1 MLIMDLVRSVYK
13 MKIWEDR
20 ARELIKEELL
30 EFTILDMLQR
40 EMEEAGIFAG
50 DKLVK
55 TRINMAQ
62 QIINNVKG
70 KNEN

>member
-1 MLIMDLVRSVYK
+1 

-40 EMEEAGIFAG
+40 EMEEAGIFVG

-55 TRINMAQ
+55 TRVNMAQ

-70 KNEN
+70 K